1 MFEVVCVF
9 ECNIHLS
16 SAFPKNEVILKW
28 DSFQWL
34 ETGRFCYLPFWR
46 VTFNFYLP
54 IQFFTRIWQVK
65 WPYGTPWSCCGI
77 KYWFT
82 VICENSSYE
91 QTHAHT
97 YTHNH
102 SHTHTYVLFHMFL
115 VDLDYTLVKCWY
127 EISVFLKYE
136 NFNILITTSIQIQH
150 FPIPKTTASE
160 YHNIG

>member
-1 MFEVVCVF
+1 MKKWFLALFCIDLILTTWIIEHKEKTCFGCVLNPGPLTC
-9 ECNIHLS
+9 EASALPLHHLS
-16 SAFPKNEVILKW
+16 YTTTV
-28 DSFQWL
+28 
-34 ETGRFCYLPFWR
+34 
-46 VTFNFYLP
+46 
-54 IQFFTRIWQVK
+54 
-65 WPYGTPWSCCGI
+65 SCCRI

-115 VDLDYTLVKCWY
+115 VDLNYTLVKCWY